1 MSLRN
6 CVTPCRDGAL
16 TSPFVEREDIKLMGP
31 QEIQKRL
38 GFSRQWTAQLIQRKG
53 FPEPIAELAIGNVW
67 LAQDV
72 EEWIERSRPEEP
84 S

>member
-1 MSLRN
+1 
-6 CVTPCRDGAL
+6 VK
-16 TSPFVEREDIKLMGP
+16 REDIRLMGP

-53 FPEPIAELAIGNVW
+53 FPEPIAVLAIGSVW

-72 EEWIERSRPEEP
+72 EEWIAINKPEP
-84 S
+84 DGS

>member
-1 MSLRN
+1 
-6 CVTPCRDGAL
+6 
-16 TSPFVEREDIKLMGP
+16 MGP
-31 QEIQKRL
+31 DEIRQRL

-53 FPEPIAELAIGNVW
+53 FPEPIAVLAIGSVW

-72 EEWIERSRPEEP
+72 EQWIRENRPEE